1 MFPPPY
7 LIQQQPSADFDNPD
21 GQDPLME
28 SASDVSVPVSVPL
41 PLDEATHHLVPF
53 KAIVDPGFVEVSVYP
68 ELQVT
73 LVPLQV
79 PFSGHCIQVT
89 PALSV
94 PSTNKCNSVFL

>member
-79 PFSGHCIQVT
+79 PFSGHCVQVGT
-89 PALSV
+89 ALLV
-94 PSTNKCNSVFL
+94 PLNVMVSSVF